1 EGLIMSGDIL
11 RKLSGERIFKDEE
24 SIEERP
30 ERSGQ
35 AAEYQRKAEQGLAIA
50 SIISRVNGVMR

>member
-1 EGLIMSGDIL
+1 MSGDIL
-11 RKLSGERIFKDEE
+11 RNLSGERIFKDEE

>member
-1 EGLIMSGDIL
+1 MSGDIL
-11 RKLSGERIFKDEE
+11 RNLSGEERIFKDEE

-50 SIISRVNGVMR
+50 SILSRVNGVMR